1 MNIAESLKLLVEK
14 TVKETVESQL
24 KSTLPKLFNESM
36 KTTNEQINKKLKELN
51 ERISVLKNEI
61 SAAKKPPGA
70 RDKSV
75 DYGSTKNKSSD
86 NQPTEGNF
94 LRRKSSPNIFERSKN
109 CNSSSQNLEE
119 KLLLLESQVKECNEK
134 LIKYFSEIEE
144 ILKKSTGLE
153 ARIFSLENAKNT
165 VEQSLS
171 SEKKKKKKGKDP
183 EVYSPISSVEK
194 GSEELKM
201 TPQSLTFKKGDSVE
215 ISPFFVVDKLEN
227 QENQENLTKN
237 TSNFESCKEH
247 LSLSSERSE
256 ASIYVNETMSMVY
269 DREGRVVLTDSGMPF
284 ILNSKEKEHYRNL
297 MNQNY

>member
-14 TVKETVESQL
+14 TVKETIESQL
-24 KSTLPKLFNESM
+24 KSTLPKLFSESL

-51 ERISVLKNEI
+51 DKISVLKNEV
-61 SAAKKPPGA
+61 SAAKKPLGA

-75 DYGSTKNKSSD
+75 DYGSTKSKFSD
-86 NQPTEGNF
+86 NQASEGNF
-94 LRRKSSPNIFERSKN
+94 LRRKSSPNIFEKSKN
-109 CNSSSQNLEE
+109 CNCSSQNLEE
-119 KLLLLESQVKECNEK
+119 KLLLLESQVKECSDK
-134 LIKYFSEIEE
+134 LVKYFSETEE

-153 ARIFSLENAKNT
+153 ARIFSLENAKIT
-165 VEQSLS
+165 VEKSLS
-171 SEKKKKKKGKDP
+171 SEKSGWKKGKDP

-215 ISPFFVVDKLEN
+215 ISPFFAVDKF
-227 QENQENLTKN
+227 ENQENLTKN
-237 TSNFESCKEH
+237 TSNFESCKDH

-297 MNQNY
+297 MNQKY